1 MPPYSRRV
9 LNSQLA
15 AFRKTAGRKLS
26 PEERAAVMMNR
37 NTLGGYRAT
46 KRKAP
51 MRAPVRRS
59 NTRKAPSMRKTTAPL
74 GTGAVARPGARGPAG
89 VGYKMQQISQ
99 TVTRVAGRAYLGA
112 VNTSGKTLSAS
123 PNTIGLMFDVNPVLL
138 NDRVAVVASTFDKYV
153 YQSLRFTYVPQCP
166 TTTSGS
172 VALVFERDPEQ
183 DAANPQSTQ
192 FLSEVMSYE
201 NPVLTPAWQECST
214 SFRRDPKELKTWF
227 IGGGGGN
234 LSPRETSQGHMITYL
249 SNATSSNAG
258 YGFVVMDYVLDLVSP
273 NIMPNLSGSLGRNLF
288 VSQYLDDNGGAR
300 AQFTPLVGVTVS
312 GGGPY
317 NPSGASADVYGVPW
331 VLGFNNA
338 GATITNSTLNPMFV
352 PDTTFTALFKSLKGG
367 AVGEIVING
376 IDNSLLTPALVPSGL
391 PTFDATFGYSNPGG
405 VSLRQGSRIYWATH
419 IVEVL
424 SISGGQTITTPTL
437 CLTFHQNLNTAISAA
452 AQISTQLL
460 TNTSTQSVVQTGLRQ
475 SAFTAGDFIGVQSDG
490 YGNPS
495 TTGTT
500 FNVGGWCRMITAG
513 SATNAQ
519 DNA

>member
-1 MPPYSRRV
+1 MPPYSRKV
-9 LNSQLA
+9 LNNQLA
-15 AFRKTAGRKLS
+15 QYRKMTGRTRLKNW
-26 PEERAAVMMNR
+26 ERAAMMTNR
-37 NTLGGYRAT
+37 STLANYRAAMAS
-46 KRKAP
+46 RKP
-51 MRAPVRRS
+51 KVRRS

-227 IGGGGGN
+227 IGGAGGN
-234 LSPRETSQGHMITYL
+234 LSPRDTSQGHMITYL

-288 VSQYLDDNGGAR
+288 VSQYLDDNGGAK
-300 AQFTPLVGVTVS
+300 AQFTPLVGVAVS

-317 NPSGASADVYGVPW
+317 NPAAASADVYGVPW
-331 VLGFNNA
+331 VLGFSNS
-338 GATITNSTLNPMFV
+338 GATTSYSNINPMFV
-352 PDTTFTALFKSLKGG
+352 PDPTFTALFKSLKGG

-376 IDNSLLTPALVPSGL
+376 IDNSLTTPALVPSGL
-391 PTFDATFGYSNPGG
+391 PVVDAT
-405 VSLRQGSRIYWATH
+405 VTTLSLRQGSRIYWATH
-419 IVEVL
+419 IVELL
-424 SISGGQTITTPTL
+424 SISGGATVATPTL
-437 CLTFHQNLNTAISAA
+437 CITFHQNLNTAIAAA

-460 TNTSTQSVVQTGLRQ
+460 TNSSTQSVVQTGLRQ
-475 SAFTAGDFIGVQSDG
+475 TAFVAGDFIGVLSDG

-495 TTGTT
+495 NTGTT
-500 FNVGGWCRMITAG
+500 FNAGGWCRMIAAG
-513 SATNAQ
+513 AATNAQ